1 MVSSWLSRK
10 IKRVHILLSNHS
22 ARIVETENDR
32 FIEKG
37 EVSGNEEPRKV
48 EIKEVRVRI
57 YLSFTSFKDVS
68 KVVGQPNNQQEQ
80 QIDAPIILNEAIINE
95 QA

>member
-22 ARIVETENDR
+22 TRIVETENDR

-37 EVSGNEEPRKV
+37 EVSGNEEPLKV
-48 EIKEVRVRI
+48 EIKEVRVRVF
-57 YLSFTSFKDVS
+57 LSFTCFKDVVP
-68 KVVGQPNNQQEQ
+68 KVVLQPNNQQEQ
-80 QIDAPIILNEAIINE
+80 
-95 QA
+95 